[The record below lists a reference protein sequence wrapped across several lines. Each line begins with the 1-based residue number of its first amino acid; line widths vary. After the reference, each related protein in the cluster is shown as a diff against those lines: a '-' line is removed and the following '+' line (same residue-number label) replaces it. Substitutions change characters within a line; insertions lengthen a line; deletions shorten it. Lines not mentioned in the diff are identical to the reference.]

1 MSYEHKPFIEEW
13 FTARDDNGQIVE
25 DDGYVSSAD
34 HEIGHS
40 EVEDTQRPNTIY
52 RAMVLWEPWRRA
64 YWDDELETVRTLD
77 LPSYEHS
84 QAAKIKRL
92 QTAVRELLSSLNS
105 AEFEIYYQDPY
116 GGGFKPRTIET
127 YGLTQE
133 DME

>member
-25 DDGYVSSAD
+25 DDGYVSSTN

-92 QTAVRELLSSLNS
+92 QAAVGAMMEQIITLGDELDSVT
-105 AEFEIYYQDPY
+105 
-116 GGGFKPRTIET
+116 RTHHVEESIED

-133 DME
+133 DMR

>member
-25 DDGYVSSAD
+25 DDGYVASTN

-92 QTAVRELLSSLNS
+92 QTAVGAMMEQIITLGDELDSVT
-105 AEFEIYYQDPY
+105 
-116 GGGFKPRTIET
+116 RTHHVEESIED